1 MGANLAGAMIPF
13 AQDLASGKLDP
24 VYILVSAE
32 PLLVTR
38 ALAAIRDAAV
48 PESARAWSHDV
59 FDGRGATGE
68 QIRAAADTL
77 PMMSARRLVEVR
89 GVHQMSAGEL
99 AALVPYIER
108 PNPRTVLVMTATKV
122 DKRIKL
128 FATARKAGFLWE
140 LAAPRRLRG
149 WVEAEAE
156 SLGVTLARGAGSR
169 LVEVVGKDVSR
180 LAVALEMLS
189 LYTGGAPVT
198 AEAVDDLIAHTRES
212 SVFEL
217 TDAIGD
223 GDQMA
228 ALTAIASLID
238 QRQSALG
245 AVMML
250 ARHVRQLIRARLLVG
265 GGAGTAEI
273 ASQLKVPPF
282 IADKVAG
289 QARRASLRGLVR
301 SLQRLSAAD
310 RALKGQELKMRT
322 LGKSLG
328 ERVVLEELARELI
341 DLQR

>member
-1 MGANLAGAMIPF
+1 
-13 AQDLASGKLDP
+13 
-24 VYILVSAE
+24 
-32 PLLVTR
+32 
-38 ALAAIRDAAV
+38 
-48 PESARAWSHDV
+48 
-59 FDGRGATGE
+59 
-68 QIRAAADTL
+68 
-77 PMMSARRLVEVR
+77 
-89 GVHQMSAGEL
+89 
-99 AALVPYIER
+99 
-108 PNPRTVLVMTATKV
+108 MTATKV

-265 GGAGTAEI
+265 AGAGTAEI